1 MLNLLMYRCMGTKN
15 FQVVIKSYLEQLAEL
30 DAEFAEKY
38 RVKEN
43 QIEQCCA
50 YIISE
55 MHNLAQNNVI
65 GVTDDEVYGLA
76 IHYYLEDDLEVNI
89 QSYNQV
95 LIMSNQFV
103 ELSEEEK
110 AEARKE
116 AFKQYQ
122 AEELR
127 KLRNRQTKTIEK
139 KKAQIQPSL
148 FDF

>member
-1 MLNLLMYRCMGTKN
+1 MFERLRDLIYVYLCKNITLELLLYGML
-15 FQVVIKSYLEQLAEL
+15 VIP
-30 DAEFAEKY
+30 
-38 RVKEN
+38 
-43 QIEQCCA
+43 
-50 YIISE
+50 
-55 MHNLAQNNVI
+55 H
-65 GVTDDEVYGLA
+65 
-76 IHYYLEDDLEVNI
+76 I

>member
-1 MLNLLMYRCMGTKN
+1 MKDSKSN
-15 FQVVIKSYLEQLAEL
+15 FQNVIRDYLDQLAEI

-89 QSYNQV
+89 GVSLTFCTKV
-95 LIMSNQFV
+95 S
-103 ELSEEEK
+103 LSIIFQ
-110 AEARKE
+110 KE
-116 AFKQYQ
+116 AIIFICLNSQKRWFK
-122 AEELR
+122 R
-127 KLRNRQTKTIEK
+127 
-139 KKAQIQPSL
+139 SL
-148 FDF
+148 

>member
-1 MLNLLMYRCMGTKN
+1 MRDSKSN
-15 FQVVIKSYLEQLAEL
+15 FQNVIRDYLDQLAEI

-76 IHYYLEDDLEVNI
+76 IHYYPN
-89 QSYNQV
+89 
-95 LIMSNQFV
+95 
-103 ELSEEEK
+103 
-110 AEARKE
+110 
-116 AFKQYQ
+116 
-122 AEELR
+122 
-127 KLRNRQTKTIEK
+127 
-139 KKAQIQPSL
+139 
-148 FDF
+148 

>member
-1 MLNLLMYRCMGTKN
+1 MRDSKSN
-15 FQVVIKSYLEQLAEL
+15 FQNVIRDYLDQLAEI

-76 IHYYLEDDLEVNI
+76 IHYYLEDDLEVKYRCIFLHNREI
-89 QSYNQV
+89 SLMHLKTRPIVMKIRV
-95 LIMSNQFV
+95 LTSIIIIFISAFFKHIIKIFGSRS
-103 ELSEEEK
+103 LSFYYTEPFCLDSV
-110 AEARKE
+110 RFKE
-116 AFKQYQ
+116 
-122 AEELR
+122 
-127 KLRNRQTKTIEK
+127 
-139 KKAQIQPSL
+139 S
-148 FDF
+148 

>member
-1 MLNLLMYRCMGTKN
+1 MRDSKSN
-15 FQVVIKSYLEQLAEL
+15 FQNVIRDYLDQLAEI

-65 GVTDDEVYGLA
+65 GVDEVYGLA

>member
-1 MLNLLMYRCMGTKN
+1 MRDSKSN
-15 FQVVIKSYLEQLAEL
+15 FQIVIREYLDQLAEI

-38 RVKEN
+38 RAKEN
-43 QIEQCCA
+43 KIEECCA
-50 YIISE
+50 YITSE
-55 MHNLAQNNVI
+55 MHKLAQNNVI
-65 GVTDDEVYGLA
+65 GVTDDEVFGLA
-76 IHYYLEDDLEVNI
+76 IHYYLEDDLEVNM
-89 QSYNQV
+89 QSYNSV

-103 ELSEEEK
+103 ELTEEEK

-127 KLRNRQTKTIEK
+127 KLQSRSNKPIAK
-139 KKAQIQPSL
+139 KETQVQPSL